1 MFRILLPR
9 SVAGW
14 TIAVFGVMAVFFG
27 VVGLISPET
36 VAAGA
41 GFGDLDG
48 AGRTFATASSMASLN
63 MGVYYLVA
71 TATEWR
77 PFFTFTVPFRLLTFT
92 VFTGLVVTEAAPRAF
107 FGVAAWEAVGAV
119 ATGLGL
125 WFDAR
130 RRTTV

>member
-1 MFRILLPR
+1 
-9 SVAGW
+9 
-14 TIAVFGVMAVFFG
+14 MAVFFG
-27 VVGLISPET
+27 VAGLISPGT

-77 PFFTFTVPFRLLTFT
+77 PFFMFTVPFRLLTFT
-92 VFTGLVVTEAAPRAF
+92 VFTGLVVTDVAPGAF
-107 FGVAAWEAVGAV
+107 LGVAVWEAVGAL

-130 RRTTV
+130 RRSS